1 MASANLKLYGLT
13 VSHPSVAAHLML
25 RHKRLDH
32 RVVNIQ
38 PGLHAVVVRLAG
50 FTGTTVPA
58 LDIAGRRVQGSLA
71 ISRALDE
78 LQPVPPLFPEDPDER
93 RAVELAEA
101 WGERELQPM
110 PRRMYRWGLVRE
122 RELRRRLIEAAGM
135 PAPGLTSVLNAPL
148 ARIFAAMVGAD
159 DDAVRRDLRE
169 LPGRLDHVDALMSAG
184 TIGSGEPNA
193 ADFQIAAT
201 LRVMLSFQDLRAS
214 LEGRPAAE
222 LARRLVPHWPDE
234 VPSFLPPEWLPPD
247 AGSN

>member
-1 MASANLKLYGLT
+1 VASADIKLYGVT

-25 RHKRLDH
+25 EHKRLDH

-38 PGLHAVVVRLAG
+38 PGLHSMVVRLAG
-50 FTGTTVPA
+50 FSGTTVPA
-58 LDIAGRRVQGSLA
+58 LELEGRHVQGSLA
-71 ISRALDE
+71 ISRVLDE
-78 LQPVPPLFPEDPDER
+78 LQPVPALFPQDADHR
-93 RAVELAEA
+93 RAVEEAEA

-148 ARIFAAMVGAD
+148 ARMFAAMIGAD

-169 LPGRLDHVDALMSAG
+169 LPGRLDHVDALISAG
-184 TIGSGEPNA
+184 TIGGDQPNA
-193 ADFQIAAT
+193 SDFQIAPT
-201 LRVMLSFQDLRAS
+201 VRVMLSFQDLRPS
-214 LEGRPAAE
+214 LEGRPAAA

-234 VPSFLPPEWLPPD
+234 VPSFLPREWLPHGP
-247 AGSN
+247 G